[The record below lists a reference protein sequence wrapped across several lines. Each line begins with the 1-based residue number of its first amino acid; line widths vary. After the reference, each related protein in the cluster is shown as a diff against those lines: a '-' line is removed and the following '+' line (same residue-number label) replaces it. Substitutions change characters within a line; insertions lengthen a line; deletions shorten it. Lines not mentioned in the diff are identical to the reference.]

1 MISFAVF
8 DVLAFV
14 LVALFILTA
23 LVRAC
28 LLPVKAF
35 AAADGCVYFVICMPP
50 VVTTVAFVL
59 REIGDL
65 LIALAPFIVD
75 VVTIVTA
82 ITILR
87 VLPSLERTPIRCLD
101 VALYSGPRRLPYLL
115 EGPDSDSP
123 SLELVAY
130 TGNRN
135 VGRIEILSQLL
146 SSTPSLIADSS
157 TSSAFSSV
165 APCTPDRSLDFSLAH
180 SSEIID
186 ELASSA
192 SSLPCIPSSPTIR
205 QLQVSEDK
213 PVPTSYG
220 PLIGAKERVT
230 PMLVQVNGRSEF
242 SDFPI
247 RDLLV
252 EGVLGQGAF
261 GTVFLA
267 LKDGET
273 YAVKKIEKAQDL
285 KLAKVQR
292 KFMRNEIEAQS
303 MMSETEA
310 FFVGLRGAYESSTHY
325 FLIMPFCQGGDLEG
339 WISHEK
345 RFSPERTVIV
355 VAQILH
361 MIDLMTQK
369 GVLHRDLKPA
379 NLLLDQNGYVRAS
392 DFGFAHRY
400 MWVPRARR
408 NDLYNDKA
416 YELNDSLGTPAYAP
430 PEMMVG
436 EEYNRWVDLYALG
449 IMTYEM
455 LTGEIPDRDELET
468 ESGTILDHP
477 DFSAVRPEHA
487 QYLDSDALDFIK
499 TLVYNPLEPYARASI
514 SSLKTHPFLREAPWH
529 EIENNEEFKIL

>member
-1 MISFAVF
+1 MISFTVF

-35 AAADGCVYFVICMPP
+35 VAADGFVYFVVRMPP
-50 VVTTVAFVL
+50 VVASVTFVL

-65 LIALAPFIVD
+65 LIASAPFIVD

-87 VLPSLERTPIRCLD
+87 VLSSLERTPIRCLD
-101 VALYSGPRRLPYLL
+101 VVLYSGPLRLPLLL
-115 EGPDSDSP
+115 EGPDSDF
-123 SLELVAY
+123 
-130 TGNRN
+130 
-135 VGRIEILSQLL
+135 GRIEMLSQPL

-165 APCTPDRSLDFSLAH
+165 APCTPDRSLEFSFVH
-180 SSEIID
+180 PTSIEIVD

-192 SSLPCIPSSPTIR
+192 SLLPCIPSSPTIR
-205 QLQVSEDK
+205 QLQVTEDK
-213 PVPTSYG
+213 PIPTSYG
-220 PLIGAKERVT
+220 PLIGGKERVT

-273 YAVKKIEKAQDL
+273 YAVKKIEKAQDP

-436 EEYNRWVDLYALG
+436 EEYNRWVDSYALG

-468 ESGTILDHP
+468 ENGTILDHP
-477 DFSAVRPEHA
+477 DFSTVRPEHA